1 MHCACKFDGALAS
14 TGRGKGGQGESCQ
27 VMVGEGMLVD
37 EGGGGNV
44 ARYAKCAK
52 LTLLLRAL
60 TVALPAASVGIVGLL
75 ARLAAARMMNGKC
88 ENC

>member
-1 MHCACKFDGALAS
+1 MAPWRVQAAGGGGSREVLPS
-14 TGRGKGGQGESCQ
+14 RGRGGDVGRRGE
-27 VMVGEGMLVD
+27 VD
-37 EGGGGNV
+37 GGGGNV

>member
-1 MHCACKFDGALAS
+1 MHCACKFDGALTS
-14 TGRGKGGQGESCQ
+14 TGRGRRVEASHGREGDGGK
-27 VMVGEGMLVD
+27 VR
-37 EGGGGNV
+37 GGCV